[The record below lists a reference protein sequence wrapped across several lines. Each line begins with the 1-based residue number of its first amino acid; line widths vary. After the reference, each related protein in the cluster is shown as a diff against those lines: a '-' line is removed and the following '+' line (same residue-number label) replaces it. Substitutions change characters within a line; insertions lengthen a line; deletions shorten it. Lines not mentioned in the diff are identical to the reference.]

1 MGYLSGAAGATP
13 PLEPDN
19 RTEDGRPR
27 GGRPDTSFV
36 KEDASY
42 MADNDDKREDS
53 GAGGKKTL
61 SLKGGPNMG
70 ARPNVARSS
79 RNTVVVEKRTRF
91 VPPG

>member
-1 MGYLSGAAGATP
+1 M
-13 PLEPDN
+13 
-19 RTEDGRPR
+19 
-27 GGRPDTSFV
+27 

-61 SLKGGPNMG
+61 SLKGGPSVG

-91 VPPG
+91 VPPGSPGAHTPHTPHTPRPPQGGGGAAPA